1 MKIFDCLAAFIQD
14 KMWGEDDIDDV
25 LEKLKFED
33 ALKEIH
39 HNQEKLLQNQTGT
52 QQSLTAI
59 DELLNKRLQKR
70 QEALQIA
77 AFSSVSTRPS
87 PRSSMTPV
95 SMDSTPIIVSCTSTP
110 VITPP
115 SSQSI
120 SLPCSNRSNSHGVD
134 KNPCFSLDDRNDLT
148 SFNARNNEDTPIES
162 TPSSFAT
169 QIEPTFCDFTAG
181 PSSSS
186 SSSVHME
193 ENTSSCSLGEP
204 SNHSNPPNLLNEG
217 NTPLASYNGPISR
230 DLINFAAANSTNC
243 KGFVFKLMDGMFN
256 KKELASSSLVGGV
269 RKYRGSTYTKQALS
283 PGRMKNIFKAAKLRF
298 PTEFARVANSPE
310 FRDAINMKCRK
321 TVFKDQ

>member
-1 MKIFDCLAAFIQD
+1 
-14 KMWGEDDIDDV
+14 
-25 LEKLKFED
+25 
-33 ALKEIH
+33 
-39 HNQEKLLQNQTGT
+39 
-52 QQSLTAI
+52 
-59 DELLNKRLQKR
+59 
-70 QEALQIA
+70 
-77 AFSSVSTRPS
+77 
-87 PRSSMTPV
+87 
-95 SMDSTPIIVSCTSTP
+95 
-110 VITPP
+110 
-115 SSQSI
+115 
-120 SLPCSNRSNSHGVD
+120 
-134 KNPCFSLDDRNDLT
+134 
-148 SFNARNNEDTPIES
+148 
-162 TPSSFAT
+162 
-169 QIEPTFCDFTAG
+169 
-181 PSSSS
+181 
-186 SSSVHME
+186 ME

-256 KKELASSSLVGGV
+256 KKELASSSLFGGV